1 MKPALALLALLL
13 IAAAPVEAHRP
24 IPLGTYR
31 EVSRTD
37 YKRFV
42 CSKWQIYTR
51 FGWRPTWVEDR
62 HMQRRY
68 VFFIGTSVTYSTA
81 SPKCP
86 PVAVDGAL

>member
-1 MKPALALLALLL
+1 MTRLLPILALLL
-13 IAAAPVEAHRP
+13 IAAAPVEAQP
-24 IPLGTYR
+24 PLGTYR
-31 EVSRTD
+31 EVSRTN

-62 HMQRRY
+62 HLQRRY